1 MNHSLRSGSWQAC
14 VPTRCARVH
23 GTPMHHSLRSGA
35 WQASGMYAREQI
47 SVTSRASP
55 REASCRAPAKR
66 LAGPMTSDHLADNP
80 ITRRVR
86 EFAERVRQV
95 QDRDLYLYL
104 EPVEAIGGPP
114 GAIAGPGGPLGCR
127 SPFLAC
133 LGPPGTK

>member
-1 MNHSLRSGSWQAC
+1 
-14 VPTRCARVH
+14 
-23 GTPMHHSLRSGA
+23 MHHSLRSGA
-35 WQASGMYAREQI
+35 RQASGMYAREQI

-104 EPVEAIGGPP
+104 EPVEAIGGPRV
-114 GAIAGPGGPLGCR
+114 AIARRAVLLG
-127 SPFLAC
+127 SSYPY
-133 LGPPGTK
+133 LGFVGASGSGAAP